1 MANRGKGF
9 LISYT
14 VIKDYKDI
22 SNEDNRFRG
31 IINDVL
37 EDDGYEYISETT
49 YFKSYNFSTTSTLT
63 TLRACTNERVNLLD
77 SIISKAKSN
86 KIKYYETPN
95 YFEVSAVL
103 ASCY

>member
-14 VIKDYKDI
+14 VIKDDKDRN
-22 SNEDNRFRG
+22 NEDNRFRG

-49 YFKSYNFSTTSTLT
+49 YFKLYDFSINTS
-63 TLRACTNERVNLLD
+63 LRECTAERKNLLD
-77 SIISKAKSN
+77 SIIREAKSN
-86 KIKYYETPN
+86 KIKYYETPD

-103 ASCY
+103 ASCH

>member
-14 VIKDYKDI
+14 VIKDDKDRN
-22 SNEDNRFRG
+22 NEDNRFRD

-49 YFKSYNFSTTSTLT
+49 YFKSYNFSTTS

-103 ASCY
+103 ASCH

>member
-14 VIKDYKDI
+14 VIKDDKDRN
-22 SNEDNRFRG
+22 NEDNRFRG
-31 IINDVL
+31 IIKDVL

-49 YFKSYNFSTTSTLT
+49 YFKPYNFSTTSTLT
-63 TLRACTNERVNLLD
+63 ILGACTNERKNLLA
-77 SIISKAKSN
+77 SIRNNAKSLG
-86 KIKYYETPN
+86 IRCYISPN

-103 ASCY
+103 ASCH

>member
-22 SNEDNRFRG
+22 SNGDNRFRG
-31 IINDVL
+31 IIKDVL
-37 EDDGYEYISETT
+37 EADGYEYISETT
-49 YFKSYNFSTTSTLT
+49 YFKLYDFSINTS
-63 TLRACTNERVNLLD
+63 LRECTAERKKLLASIRD
-77 SIISKAKSN
+77 SAELFD
-86 KIKYYETPN
+86 IKYYKSPD

-103 ASCY
+103 DSCH